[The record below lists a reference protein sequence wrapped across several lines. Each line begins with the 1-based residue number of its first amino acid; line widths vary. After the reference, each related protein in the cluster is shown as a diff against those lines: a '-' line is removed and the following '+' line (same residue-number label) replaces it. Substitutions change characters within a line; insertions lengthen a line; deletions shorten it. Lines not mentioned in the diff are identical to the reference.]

1 MIHPVELYI
10 YGIFG
15 LAILAIIHCL
25 LNRRLTTLE
34 KILYMILIIFVPLIG
49 PLLYFFSFLFKV
61 WTAHKKRSLAV
72 KNRLKEAPPLTYQ
85 QVQSQFDEPRY

>member
-1 MIHPVELYI
+1 MPHFAELYI
-10 YGIFG
+10 YGIFA

-25 LNRRLTTLE
+25 LIRRLTTLE

-49 PLLYFFSFLFKV
+49 PLIYFFSFLFKI
-61 WTAHKKRSLAV
+61 WTVHKKRSLAL

-85 QVQSQFDEPRY
+85 QVQSQFDEYKY